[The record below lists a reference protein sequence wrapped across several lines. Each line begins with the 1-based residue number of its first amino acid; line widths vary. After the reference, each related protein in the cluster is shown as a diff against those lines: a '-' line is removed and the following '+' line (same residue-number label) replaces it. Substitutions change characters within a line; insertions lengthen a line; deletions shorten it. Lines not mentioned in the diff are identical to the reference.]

1 MAAGES
7 KMKKAICSLILLL
20 SSLPSVIWCASGLQE
35 QPLTLDKAIAIALRS
50 HPRLQAVAYEAAAA
64 EARVQ
69 QARSSSYPQ
78 IDAGGLIKEGLGG
91 AAAAFGLDGIAGSPF
106 PNGAAASANIIQ
118 NLFDSGRTKHQ
129 TEARAFEA
137 GEISEK
143 AQEERAKIVLSV
155 KNAFFEGL
163 KTEKLALLARK
174 NRQMEQLT
182 LRQAKAFASAGLKS
196 GLEVEL
202 VRVEL
207 SKKEAELVKADNRQR
222 EAQASLRNAM
232 GVSESRIPYR
242 LAASPVILSA
252 PGHLDALL
260 AQALAD
266 RPELRGIQAR
276 IKADQA
282 WLEFAHSEMKP
293 KFMAAFSAGM
303 ARFAQLSLR
312 NLLFGG
318 ISFQLPIF
326 DGKRLQGKVDE
337 VEAILEKNKALE
349 QELKQDIRMEVE
361 SAFIRMLNAV
371 EAARAHE
378 QVAAHAREAIRLARL
393 RYESDLGDL
402 VELTRAETTLVE
414 SEVNYT
420 EALLNFKRAEA
431 SLQYAHGQ
439 GLQ

>member
-1 MAAGES
+1 
-7 KMKKAICSLILLL
+7 MKKAICSLILLL
-20 SSLPSVIWCASGLQE
+20 SSLPALIWCASGLQE
-35 QPLTLDKAIAIALRS
+35 QPLTLDRAIAIALRN
-50 HPRLQAVAYEAAAA
+50 HPRLQAVEYEAAAA

-78 IDAGGLIKEGLGG
+78 IDAGGLFKEGLGG

-163 KTEKLALLARK
+163 KTEKRALLARK

-232 GVSESRIPYR
+232 GVSESRIPYS
-242 LAASPVILSA
+242 LEASPVILSA

-303 ARFAQLSLR
+303 ARFAQLSLQ
-312 NLLFGG
+312 NA
-318 ISFQLPIF
+318 SDEDHKNSLPSPVVRH
-326 DGKRLQGKVDE
+326 DY
-337 VEAILEKNKALE
+337 
-349 QELKQDIRMEVE
+349 
-361 SAFIRMLNAV
+361 
-371 EAARAHE
+371 AAANHPPP
-378 QVAAHAREAIRLARL
+378 
-393 RYESDLGDL
+393 
-402 VELTRAETTLVE
+402 T
-414 SEVNYT
+414 
-420 EALLNFKRAEA
+420 
-431 SLQYAHGQ
+431 
-439 GLQ
+439 